1 MGKLEKVVVLSVLFV
16 IAVILVVSLTM
27 DNPIDK
33 QHVSILGGGNKPAP
47 ETQLA
52 AQPPANTPPVSAPST
67 APAATTP
74 PASTATPGALL
85 SSNVDTGAAANATPA
100 ANVPAAQ
107 PTAALINQPAPSTP
121 VAPAIPTGS
130 ILTTTDGLA
139 DSFVADMKFYTW
151 KPGDTYRGIAQ
162 TYYGNWEKLTI
173 LRRANE
179 GRRNVQP
186 GEKIL
191 VPVFDPDAAAAAP
204 TVAAADPA
212 KATKPAKN
220 AGAPVNASAPK
231 GSTKDTAKKGNK
243 AAATEKAPSGGGRIH
258 VVKEGESLWKIAKAE
273 LGNGALWEKIYAANK
288 DVMKSPEAL
297 KTGMKLRIP

>member
-33 QHVSILGGGNKPAP
+33 QNVSVLGQPGPKPQTQPTPVAP
-47 ETQLA
+47 VDAQLA
-52 AQPPANTPPVSAPST
+52 AQP
-67 APAATTP
+67 
-74 PASTATPGALL
+74 
-85 SSNVDTGAAANATPA
+85 
-100 ANVPAAQ
+100 ANVPATTPANGAAIGGANPAPTTLLSTNVNTPTNAPAPNVT
-107 PTAALINQPAPSTP
+107 PTAALLSQPAPSLP
-121 VAPAIPTGS
+121 VPGAIPAGS
-130 ILTTTDGLA
+130 LLRTSDGLQ
-139 DSFVADMKFYTW
+139 DSFVNDMKFYTW

-162 TYYGNWEKLTI
+162 TYYGDWEKLTI

-191 VPVFDPDAAAAAP
+191 VPVFDPDAPAGGASGATIANAA
-204 TVAAADPA
+204 
-212 KATKPAKN
+212 N
-220 AGAPVNASAPK
+220 APK
-231 GSTKDTAKKGNK
+231 G
-243 AAATEKAPSGGGRIH
+243 AAATPANAPATKKDASKKTGKSATSDKAVAGGGRTH

-297 KTGMKLRIP
+297 KTGMKLKIP

>member
-33 QHVSILGGGNKPAP
+33 QHVSVLGGGTKPAP

-52 AQPPANTPPVSAPST
+52 PQPQANVAAPVATGTPPLN
-67 APAATTP
+67 
-74 PASTATPGALL
+74 TATPSALL
-85 SSNVDTGAAANATPA
+85 SANVETGGIATPPPG
-100 ANVPAAQ
+100 NVPAAQ
-107 PTAALINQPAPSTP
+107 PTTALLDQPAPSTP
-121 VAPAIPTGS
+121 LAPAVPAGS
-130 ILTTTDGLA
+130 ILVTTNGLA
-139 DSFVADMKFYTW
+139 ESFVADMKFYTW
-151 KPGDTYRGIAQ
+151 KPGDTYRGVAQ
-162 TYYGNWEKLTI
+162 TYYGDWEKLSI

-191 VPVFDPDAAAAAP
+191 VPVFDPDAAAAP
-204 TVAAADPA
+204 TVANAGTPA
-212 KATKPAKN
+212 KSPAN
-220 AGAPVNASAPK
+220 APVNA
-231 GSTKDTAKKGNK
+231 GAKKD
-243 AAATEKAPSGGGRIH
+243 AAKKSSKSATPDKAPSGGGRIH

-273 LGNGALWEKIYAANK
+273 LGNGALWEKIYAANR

>member
-33 QHVSILGGGNKPAP
+33 QNVSVLGQPAP
-47 ETQLA
+47 AAPPAIDPALASRPPSVATPGATTETAPTTLLSTNVGTLPPANAPAAAPASPLA
-52 AQPPANTPPVSAPST
+52 AQPAPT
-67 APAATTP
+67 L
-74 PASTATPGALL
+74 PGASALPSGSLL
-85 SSNVDTGAAANATPA
+85 R
-100 ANVPAAQ
+100 
-107 PTAALINQPAPSTP
+107 
-121 VAPAIPTGS
+121 
-130 ILTTTDGLA
+130 TTEGLQ
-139 DSFVADMKFYTW
+139 DSFVSDMKFYTW
-151 KPGDTYRGIAQ
+151 KAGDTYRGVAQ
-162 TYYGNWEKLTI
+162 TYYGDWEKLSI

-179 GRRNVQP
+179 GRRTVQP

-191 VPVFDPDAAAAAP
+191 VPVFDPDGASAASAVAVSP
-204 TVAAADPA
+204 TPA
-212 KATKPAKN
+212 KDASKKTGAK
-220 AGAPVNASAPK
+220 AGDLAASGK
-231 GSTKDTAKKGNK
+231 
-243 AAATEKAPSGGGRIH
+243 GRIH

>member
-33 QHVSILGGGNKPAP
+33 QHVSVLGGGKKPAP
-47 ETQLA
+47 DQLA
-52 AQPPANTPPVSAPST
+52 SQPASTPDPATAPIGGPANTPAVN
-67 APAATTP
+67 
-74 PASTATPGALL
+74 TATPGALL
-85 SSNVDTGAAANATPA
+85 SANVDTGAPASTPP

-107 PTAALINQPAPSTP
+107 TPAALLNQPAPSTP
-121 VAPAIPTGS
+121 IAPAIEPGS
-130 ILTTTDGLA
+130 ILVTTEGLTN
-139 DSFVADMKFYTW
+139 SFVGDMKFYTW

-162 TYYGNWEKLTI
+162 TYYGNWEKLSI

-191 VPVFDPDAAAAAP
+191 VPVHDPDAPDASAAP
-204 TVAAADPA
+204 TVANADPA
-212 KATKPAKN
+212 KSPKDASAPTNASSKKESPKKSAKSTKPA
-220 AGAPVNASAPK
+220 
-231 GSTKDTAKKGNK
+231 
-243 AAATEKAPSGGGRIH
+243 ATDKVPSGGGRIH

-297 KTGMKLRIP
+297 KTGMELKIP